1 MSQGINLRHAHG
13 LLGDA
18 PALGGRADAWKCSP
32 LRGVFFGSRGVSPIS
47 CVSFVID
54 YLHCKISNSGGML
67 SWKGKED
74 KTEVCSRDKSVLCV
88 LGA

>member
-1 MSQGINLRHAHG
+1 MGCWGMLLLWVAELMLGSVLPSGI
-13 LLGDA
+13 
-18 PALGGRADAWKCSP
+18 
-32 LRGVFFGSRGVSPIS
+32 FFGSRGVSPIS

-74 KTEVCSRDKSVLCV
+74 KTEVCSRDKSVPCV